1 MSPADKGPRKPANSD
16 SASPGAGPSRAS
28 RSKRPWQQ
36 PRVRTGHL
44 FESNSLACG
53 KSTPQLEQCTQNPVS
68 S

>member
-1 MSPADKGPRKPANSD
+1 MSTAAKSPSPPDEATPEKPAPR
-16 SASPGAGPSRAS
+16 PGGKRA
-28 RSKRPWQQ
+28 WQA

-53 KSTPQLEQCTQNPVS
+53 KNTPAMDQCIQNPVS

>member
-1 MSPADKGPRKPANSD
+1 VAPAAKSPSPADDAASEKQAPRAPAK
-16 SASPGAGPSRAS
+16 RA
-28 RSKRPWQQ
+28 WQP

-53 KSTPQLEQCTQNPVS
+53 KNTPSLDQCIQNPVS

>member
-1 MSPADKGPRKPANSD
+1 VSPSAKSSSPLDEGTVEKQAARPA
-16 SASPGAGPSRAS
+16 G
-28 RSKRPWQQ
+28 KRVWQA

-53 KSTPQLEQCTQNPVS
+53 KNTPALDQCIQNPVS

>member
-1 MSPADKGPRKPANSD
+1 MVPADTKSPPPAD
-16 SASPGAGPSRAS
+16 DTPEPTRPAG
-28 RSKRPWQQ
+28 KRPWQT

-53 KSTPQLEQCTQNPVS
+53 KNTPAMDQCIQNPVS

>member
-1 MSPADKGPRKPANSD
+1 MSPAAK
-16 SASPGAGPSRAS
+16 SPSPPDDAAPEKQTPPSGGKRA
-28 RSKRPWQQ
+28 WQA

-53 KSTPQLEQCTQNPVS
+53 KNTPALDQCIQNPVS